1 MTARVISPIKREIIA
16 VLNSEPDPAVS
27 EVDVASKINS
37 YKSNFSKLIPDWFY
51 LERLSHQSQMID
63 ACIRLKHPLWSS
75 KPVSEWAY
83 TCSGAISLDD
93 F

>member
-16 VLNSEPDPAVS
+16 VLNSEPNPAVS
-27 EVDVASKINS
+27 KVDVASKINS
-37 YKSNFSKLIPDWFY
+37 YKSNFLELIPDWFY
-51 LERLSHQSQMID
+51 LEHPSHQSLIID

-75 KPVSEWAY
+75 KPVSEWVY
-83 TCSGAISLDD
+83 TCSGVISTEH